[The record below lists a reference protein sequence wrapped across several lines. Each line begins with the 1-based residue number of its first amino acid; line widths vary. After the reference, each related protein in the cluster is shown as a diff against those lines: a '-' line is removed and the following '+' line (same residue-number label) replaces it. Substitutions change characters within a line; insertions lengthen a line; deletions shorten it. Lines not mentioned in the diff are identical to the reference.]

1 MATPLR
7 ALIVEDSEND
17 CLLLLS
23 MLREGGYIVEH
34 KRVETAATLKAMLDD
49 SWDVIISDFSM
60 PGFRGTDALAIVRER
75 GLDVPFIFL
84 SGTIGEEMA
93 VSAMK
98 AGAQDYVIKGNDAR
112 LLPAIERELRE
123 AEAHREK
130 KQVEHRVRQLEKFEA
145 LGKLAGGVAHDFNNV
160 IGAIMGWAEIGA
172 DRVAEGSQEGKLFRK
187 IGDQARRA
195 AGLTRQLLAYARRQI
210 LEPKK
215 INLNQMVKETTG
227 LLEKVIGEQIEVKM
241 ALAEDLRV
249 TRADPAQIEQ
259 VVMNLCFNARDAMP
273 GGGQLLIET
282 RNLDLDEKY
291 CARHADARPGRWV
304 QLSVSDTGT
313 GMDAATLERIFE
325 PFFTTKEV
333 GKGTGLGL
341 ATVFGI
347 MKQHGGFIE
356 VYSEVGTGTAFHA
369 HLPVSEGEADALR
382 AADDAPVRG
391 GNELIL
397 VAEDHDG
404 MRDMAEQILGTLGYR
419 LILAHDGEEAARKFR
434 DHADEISLLLMDV
447 VMPKMAGTE
456 AYEKI
461 SAMRPGIPV
470 IFTSGYSEQGAY
482 LTSALRAGATV
493 LQKPYGAR
501 SLARKVRELIDAAS
515 LANKQS
521 HEVISGFTSC
531 SGSPAPQKHPQTQC

>member
-259 VVMNLCFNARDAMP
+259 VLMNLCFNARDAMP

-482 LTSALRAGATV
+482 LTSALQAGATV

>member
-17 CLLLLS
+17 CMLLLS
-23 MLREGGYIVEH
+23 ILRRGGYTVDH
-34 KRVETAATLKAMLDD
+34 KRVDTAVALKSTLDD
-49 SWDVIISDFSM
+49 PWDIIISDFSM

-75 GLDVPFIFL
+75 GIDTPFIFL
-84 SGTIGEEMA
+84 SGTIGEDMA

-98 AGAQDYVIKGNDAR
+98 AGAQDYVIKGNVAR

-123 AEAHREK
+123 AEARREK
-130 KQVEHRVRQLEKFEA
+130 KHVEHRLRQLEKFEA

-210 LEPKK
+210 LEPKN
-215 INLNQMVKETTG
+215 INLNQMVKETTA

-249 TRADPAQIEQ
+249 TRADPAQVEQ
-259 VVMNLCFNARDAMP
+259 VLMNLCFNARDAMP
-273 GGGQLLIET
+273 VGGQLLIET

-291 CARHADARPGRWV
+291 CSRHADARPGRWI

-313 GMDAATLERIFE
+313 GMDAATLERIYE

-356 VYSEVGTGTAFHA
+356 VYSEVGAGTAFHV
-369 HLPVSEGEADALR
+369 HLPVSEGEAESLR
-382 AADDAPVRG
+382 AADDAPARG

-397 VAEDHDG
+397 VAEDHEG
-404 MRDMAEQILGTLGYR
+404 MRDMAEQILGTLGYK
-419 LILAHDGEEAARKFR
+419 LILARDGDEAVQKFR
-434 DHADEISLLLMDV
+434 ERAGEISLLLMDV

-456 AYEKI
+456 AYDKI
-461 SAMRPGIPV
+461 CASHPGIPV
-470 IFTSGYSEQGAY
+470 IFTSGYSEQGVY
-482 LTSALRAGATV
+482 LSSALRAGATV

-501 SLARKVRELIDAAS
+501 TLAKKIRELLDGVT
-515 LANKQS
+515 ANRG
-521 HEVISGFTSC
+521 HEVVS
-531 SGSPAPQKHPQTQC
+531 

>member
-23 MLREGGYIVEH
+23 TLRDGGYVVEH
-34 KRVETAATLKAMLDD
+34 KRVETAATLKATLDD
-49 SWDVIISDFSM
+49 SWDIIISDFSM

-75 GLDVPFIFL
+75 GLDIPFIFL
-84 SGTIGEEMA
+84 SGTIGEETA

-98 AGAQDYVIKGNDAR
+98 AGAQDYVSKGNVAR

-123 AEAHREK
+123 AETHREK

-210 LEPKK
+210 LEPKT

-241 ALAEDLRV
+241 ALAEDLRT

-259 VVMNLCFNARDAMP
+259 VMMNLCFNARDAMP
-273 GGGQLLIET
+273 AGGQLLIET
-282 RNLDLDEKY
+282 RNLELGEKY
-291 CARHADARPGRWV
+291 CARHADARPGHWV

-356 VYSEVGTGTAFHA
+356 VYSEVGAGTAFHV
-369 HLPVSEGEADALR
+369 HLPVSEGEAEALR
-382 AADDAPVRG
+382 AADDAPARG

-404 MRDMAEQILGTLGYR
+404 MRDMAEQILGTLGYK
-419 LILAHDGEEAARKFR
+419 LILARDGEEAVRKFQDR
-434 DHADEISLLLMDV
+434 ANEISLLLMDV
-447 VMPKMAGTE
+447 VMPKMAGID
-456 AYEKI
+456 AYERI
-461 SAMRPGIPV
+461 NSARPGIPV

-482 LTSALRAGATV
+482 LTAALRAGATV

-501 SLARKVRELIDAAS
+501 SLARKVRELLDVAA
-515 LANKQS
+515 A
-521 HEVISGFTSC
+521 
-531 SGSPAPQKHPQTQC
+531 AQCTR

>member
-1 MATPLR
+1 
-7 ALIVEDSEND
+7 
-17 CLLLLS
+17 
-23 MLREGGYIVEH
+23 
-34 KRVETAATLKAMLDD
+34 
-49 SWDVIISDFSM
+49 
-60 PGFRGTDALAIVRER
+60 
-75 GLDVPFIFL
+75 
-84 SGTIGEEMA
+84 
-93 VSAMK
+93 
-98 AGAQDYVIKGNDAR
+98 
-112 LLPAIERELRE
+112 
-123 AEAHREK
+123 
-130 KQVEHRVRQLEKFEA
+130 
-145 LGKLAGGVAHDFNNV
+145 
-160 IGAIMGWAEIGA
+160 
-172 DRVAEGSQEGKLFRK
+172 
-187 IGDQARRA
+187 
-195 AGLTRQLLAYARRQI
+195 
-210 LEPKK
+210 
-215 INLNQMVKETTG
+215 
-227 LLEKVIGEQIEVKM
+227 
-241 ALAEDLRV
+241 
-249 TRADPAQIEQ
+249 
-259 VVMNLCFNARDAMP
+259 
-273 GGGQLLIET
+273 LIET

-461 SAMRPGIPV
+461 SAMRSGIPV

-521 HEVISGFTSC
+521 HKSF
-531 SGSPAPQKHPQTQC
+531 PALLRAPDLRLRKSILKRNADRSALANITHQRRPKTHQTRSAPMPNARINDARRSIFEQFPSQTL

>member
-7 ALIVEDSEND
+7 ALVIEDSEND
-17 CLLLLS
+17 CMLLLS
-23 MLREGGYIVEH
+23 ILQRGGYTVEH
-34 KRVETAATLKAMLDD
+34 KRVDTAASLTSTLNDP
-49 SWDVIISDFSM
+49 WDIIISDFSM

-75 GLDVPFIFL
+75 SLDVPFIFL

-98 AGAQDYVIKGNDAR
+98 AGAQDYVIKGNVAR

-123 AEAHREK
+123 SQARHEK
-130 KQVEHRVRQLEKFEA
+130 KQVEHRLRQLEKFEA

-210 LEPKK
+210 LEPKN
-215 INLNQMVKETTG
+215 INLNQMVKETTA

-241 ALAEDLRV
+241 ALAEDLRI
-249 TRADPAQIEQ
+249 TRADPAQLEQ
-259 VVMNLCFNARDAMP
+259 VLMNLCFNARDAMP
-273 GGGQLLIET
+273 TGGQLLIET

-291 CARHADARPGRWV
+291 CSRHADARPGRWV

-313 GMDAATLERIFE
+313 GMDAATMERIYE

-347 MKQHGGFIE
+347 VKQHSGFIE
-356 VYSEVGTGTAFHA
+356 LYSEVGTGTAFHVY
-369 HLPVSEGEADALR
+369 LPVSEGQADASR
-382 AADDAPVRG
+382 AVDDAPARG
-391 GNELIL
+391 GDELVL

-404 MRDMAEQILGTLGYR
+404 MRDMAEQILGALGYR
-419 LILAHDGEEAARKFR
+419 LVLAHDGEDAVRKFLER
-434 DHADEISLLLMDV
+434 PDEISLLLMDV

-461 SAMRPGIPV
+461 RAIRPGIPV

-482 LTSALRAGATV
+482 LSSALRAGATV

-501 SLARKVRELIDAAS
+501 SLARKVRELLDGVAA
-515 LANKQS
+515 AKPS
-521 HEVISGFTSC
+521 HEVVS
-531 SGSPAPQKHPQTQC
+531 

>member
-1 MATPLR
+1 MAIPLR

-23 MLREGGYIVEH
+23 FLQRGGYAVDH
-34 KRVETAATLKAMLDD
+34 KRVDTAVALKATLDD
-49 SWDVIISDFSM
+49 PWDIVISDFSM
-60 PGFRGTDALAIVRER
+60 PGFRGTDALSIVRER
-75 GLDVPFIFL
+75 GVDTPFIFL
-84 SGTIGEEMA
+84 SGTIGEDMA
-93 VSAMK
+93 VNAMK
-98 AGAQDYVIKGNDAR
+98 AGAQDYVLKGNVAR

-123 AEAHREK
+123 ANARREK
-130 KQVEHRVRQLEKFEA
+130 RQVEHRLRQLEKFEA

-210 LEPKK
+210 LEPKN
-215 INLNQMVKETTG
+215 INLNQMVKETTN

-259 VVMNLCFNARDAMP
+259 VLMNLCFNARDAMLA
-273 GGGQLLIET
+273 GGQLLIET
-282 RNLDLDEKY
+282 RNLDLDERY
-291 CARHADARPGRWV
+291 CSRHVDARPGHWV
-304 QLSVSDTGT
+304 QLSVSDTGS

-347 MKQHGGFIE
+347 MKQHNGFIE
-356 VYSEVGTGTAFHA
+356 VYSEVGTGTAFHV
-369 HLPVSEGEADALR
+369 HLPVGEGEAESLG
-382 AADDAPVRG
+382 AADNAPARG

-404 MRDMAEQILGTLGYR
+404 IRDMAEQILGTLGYK
-419 LILAHDGEEAARKFR
+419 LILARDGEEAVQKFR
-434 DHADEISLLLMDV
+434 EHPGEISLLLMDV

-461 SAMRPGIPV
+461 CVSHPGMPV
-470 IFTSGYSEQGAY
+470 IFTSGYSERGSF
-482 LTSALRAGATV
+482 LSSALHPGAIV

-501 SLARKVRELIDAAS
+501 SLAKKVREILDGVAA
-515 LANKQS
+515 KHG
-521 HEVISGFTSC
+521 HELVS
-531 SGSPAPQKHPQTQC
+531 

>member
-7 ALIVEDSEND
+7 TLIVEDSEND
-17 CLLLLS
+17 CLLLLGT
-23 MLREGGYIVEH
+23 LRRGGYAVDH
-34 KRVETAATLKAMLDD
+34 KRVDTAAALQSSLDD
-49 SWDVIISDFSM
+49 PWDIIISDFSM
-60 PGFRGTDALAIVRER
+60 PGFRGTDALSIVRER

-98 AGAQDYVIKGNDAR
+98 AGAQDYVIKGNVAR

-123 AEAHREK
+123 ADARREK

-172 DRVAEGSQEGKLFRK
+172 DRAAEGSQDGKLFRK

-210 LEPKK
+210 LEPKN
-215 INLNQMVKETTG
+215 INLNQIVKETTA

-241 ALAEDLRV
+241 ALAGDLRV

-259 VVMNLCFNARDAMP
+259 VLMNLCFNARDAMP
-273 GGGQLLIET
+273 AGGQLLIET

-291 CARHADARPGRWV
+291 CSRHADARPGRWV
-304 QLSVSDTGT
+304 QLSVSDTGV
-313 GMDAATLERIFE
+313 GMDTSTLERIFE

-347 MKQHGGFIE
+347 TKQHGGFIE
-356 VYSEVGTGTAFHA
+356 VYSEVGTGTAFHV
-369 HLPVSEGEADALR
+369 HLPVSEGEADSLR
-382 AADDAPVRG
+382 AADDTPARG

-397 VAEDHDG
+397 IAEDHDG
-404 MRDMAEQILGTLGYR
+404 MRDMAEQTRHAGIQTYPGSRWRRSRAKIPRTRRRNLVTASR
-419 LILAHDGEEAARKFR
+419 RR
-434 DHADEISLLLMDV
+434 DAQNDWH
-447 VMPKMAGTE
+447 
-456 AYEKI
+456 
-461 SAMRPGIPV
+461 
-470 IFTSGYSEQGAY
+470 
-482 LTSALRAGATV
+482 
-493 LQKPYGAR
+493 
-501 SLARKVRELIDAAS
+501 
-515 LANKQS
+515 
-521 HEVISGFTSC
+521 
-531 SGSPAPQKHPQTQC
+531 

>member
-7 ALIVEDSEND
+7 ALVVEDSEND
-17 CLLLLS
+17 CMLLLS
-23 MLREGGYIVEH
+23 ILRRGGYAVEH
-34 KRVETAATLKAMLDD
+34 KRVDTAASLKSTLDD
-49 SWDVIISDFSM
+49 PWDIIISDFSM

-75 GLDVPFIFL
+75 GLDIPFIFL
-84 SGTIGEEMA
+84 SGTIGEDMA

-98 AGAQDYVIKGNDAR
+98 AGAQDYVIKGNVAR

-123 AEAHREK
+123 SGTRREK
-130 KQVEHRVRQLEKFEA
+130 KQVEHRLRQLEKFEA

-210 LEPKK
+210 LEPKN

-227 LLEKVIGEQIEVKM
+227 LLEKVIGEQIEVKV
-241 ALAEDLRV
+241 ALAENLRI
-249 TRADPAQIEQ
+249 TRADPAQLEQ
-259 VVMNLCFNARDAMP
+259 VLMNLCFNARDAMP
-273 GGGQLLIET
+273 AGGQLLIET

-291 CARHADARPGRWV
+291 CSRHADARPGHWV

-313 GMDAATLERIFE
+313 GMDAATMERIFE

-356 VYSEVGTGTAFHA
+356 LYSEVGAGTAFHV
-369 HLPVSEGEADALR
+369 HLPVSEGQADALR
-382 AADDAPVRG
+382 AVDDAPARG

-404 MRDMAEQILGTLGYR
+404 MRDMAEQILATLGYR
-419 LILAHDGEEAARKFR
+419 LVLAHDGEEAVRRFR
-434 DHADEISLLLMDV
+434 ESPDEISLLLMDV
-447 VMPKMAGTE
+447 VMPKMTGTE

-461 SAMRPGIPV
+461 SASRPGISV
-470 IFTSGYSEQGAY
+470 IFTSGYSEQGVY
-482 LTSALRAGATV
+482 LTSALHAGATV

-501 SLARKVRELIDAAS
+501 SLGRKVRELLDSAA
-515 LANKQS
+515 AAKHS
-521 HEVISGFTSC
+521 HEVVS
-531 SGSPAPQKHPQTQC
+531 

>member
-23 MLREGGYIVEH
+23 MLRDGGYIVEH
-34 KRVETAATLKAMLDD
+34 KRVETAATLKATLDD
-49 SWDVIISDFSM
+49 SWDIIISDFSM

-130 KQVEHRVRQLEKFEA
+130 KQVEHRLRQLEKFEA

-172 DRVAEGSQEGKLFRK
+172 DLVAEGSQEGKLFRK

-210 LEPKK
+210 LEPKN
-215 INLNQMVKETTG
+215 INLNQMAKETTG

-259 VVMNLCFNARDAMP
+259 VLMNLCLNARDAMP
-273 GGGQLLIET
+273 AGGQLLIET

-291 CARHADARPGRWV
+291 CARHADARPGHWV

-313 GMDAATLERIFE
+313 GMNAATLERIFE

-347 MKQHGGFIE
+347 VKQHGGFIE
-356 VYSEVGTGTAFHA
+356 VYSEVGTGTAFHV

-404 MRDMAEQILGTLGYR
+404 MRDMAEQILGTLGYK
-419 LILAHDGEEAARKFR
+419 LILARDGEEATRKFR

-447 VMPKMAGTE
+447 VMPKMTGTD

-482 LTSALRAGATV
+482 LTSALQAGATV

-501 SLARKVRELIDAAS
+501 SVARKVRELIDAAS
-515 LANKQS
+515 LANKRS
-521 HEVISGFTSC
+521 HEAISGFTSS
-531 SGSPAPQKHPQTQC
+531 SGSRAPQKHPQTKC

>member
-23 MLREGGYIVEH
+23 LLHRGGYVVEH
-34 KRVETAATLKAMLDD
+34 KRVDTALGLNATLDD
-49 SWDVIISDFSM
+49 PWDIVISDFSM
-60 PGFRGTDALAIVRER
+60 PGFRGTDALSLVRQR

-112 LLPAIERELRE
+112 LLPAIQRELRE
-123 AEAHREK
+123 AEARRER
-130 KQVEHRVRQLEKFEA
+130 KQVERRVRQLEKFEA
-145 LGKLAGGVAHDFNNV
+145 LGNLAGGVAHDFNNV

-172 DRVAEGSQEGKLFRK
+172 DRVAENSQEGKLFRK

-210 LEPKK
+210 LEPK
-215 INLNQMVKETTG
+215 NVDLNQMVRETTG

-241 ALAEDLRV
+241 VLAPDLRV

-259 VVMNLCFNARDAMP
+259 VLMNLCFNARDAMP
-273 GGGQLLIET
+273 VGGQLLIET

-291 CARHADARPGRWV
+291 CIRHADARPGHWV

-313 GMDAATLERIFE
+313 GMDSATMERIFE

-356 VYSEVGTGTAFHA
+356 VYSEVGTGTAFHV
-369 HLPVSEGEADALR
+369 HLPAAGGHAEALHV
-382 AADDAPVRG
+382 ADDTPARG

-404 MRDMAEQILGTLGYR
+404 MREMTEQILGTLGYK
-419 LILAHDGEEAARKFR
+419 LILTRDGEEAVQKFLGR
-434 DHADEISLLLMDV
+434 ANEISLLLMDV
-447 VMPKMAGTE
+447 VMPKMTGTE

-461 SAMRPGIPV
+461 SAAHPGVPV

-493 LQKPYGAR
+493 LHKPYGAR
-501 SLARKVRELIDAAS
+501 ALARKVRELLDIFAATR
-515 LANKQS
+515 QR
-521 HEVISGFTSC
+521 HEIVS
-531 SGSPAPQKHPQTQC
+531 

>member
-17 CLLLLS
+17 CMLLLS
-23 MLREGGYIVEH
+23 ILQRGGYAVEH
-34 KRVETAATLKAMLDD
+34 KRVDTAISLKATLDD
-49 SWDVIISDFSM
+49 PWDIVISDFSM
-60 PGFRGTDALAIVRER
+60 PGFRGTDALSIVRER

-84 SGTIGEEMA
+84 SGTIGEDMA

-98 AGAQDYVIKGNDAR
+98 AGAQDYVIKGNVAR
-112 LLPAIERELRE
+112 LLPAIQRELRE
-123 AEAHREK
+123 ADARREK
-130 KQVEHRVRQLEKFEA
+130 KQVEHRLRQLEKFEA

-195 AGLTRQLLAYARRQI
+195 AGLTRQLLAYARRQM
-210 LEPKK
+210 LEPKN

-227 LLEKVIGEQIEVKM
+227 LLEKVIGEQIEIKM
-241 ALAEDLRV
+241 ALAEDLRI
-249 TRADPAQIEQ
+249 TRADPSQLEQ
-259 VVMNLCFNARDAMP
+259 VLMNLCFNARDAMP
-273 GGGQLLIET
+273 AGGQLLIET

-291 CARHADARPGRWV
+291 CSRHADARPGRWV
-304 QLSVSDTGT
+304 QLSVSDAGT
-313 GMDAATLERIFE
+313 GMDAATMERIFE
-325 PFFTTKEV
+325 PFFTTKDV

-356 VYSEVGTGTAFHA
+356 VYSEVGTGTAFHV
-369 HLPVSEGEADALR
+369 HLPVSEGQAEVLR
-382 AADDAPVRG
+382 AADDTPARG
-391 GNELIL
+391 GHELIL

-404 MRDMAEQILGTLGYR
+404 MRDMAEQILEALGYR
-419 LILAHDGEEAARKFR
+419 LILAHDGDEAIRKFNE
-434 DHADEISLLLMDV
+434 HASEISLLLMDV
-447 VMPKMAGTE
+447 VMPKMSGTE

-461 SAMRPGIPV
+461 SAARPGIPV
-470 IFTSGYSEQGAY
+470 IFTSGYSDQGAY
-482 LTSALRAGATV
+482 LTSALGAGANV

-501 SLARKVRELIDAAS
+501 SLARKVRELLDVAVTA
-515 LANKQS
+515 KQG
-521 HEVISGFTSC
+521 HEVI
-531 SGSPAPQKHPQTQC
+531 

>member
-1 MATPLR
+1 MYCSGVATTKTIQLNSRKSMATPLR
-7 ALIVEDSEND
+7 ALVIEDSEND
-17 CLLLLS
+17 FILLLS
-23 MLREGGYIVEH
+23 ILQTGGYDVAH
-34 KRVETAATLKAMLDD
+34 QRVDTAVGLKSTLGDP
-49 SWDVIISDFSM
+49 WDIIISDFSM

-75 GLDVPFIFL
+75 DPDVPFIFL

-93 VSAMK
+93 VNAMK
-98 AGAQDYVIKGNDAR
+98 AGAQDYVLKGNVAR

-123 AEAHREK
+123 AGARREK

-172 DRVAEGSQEGKLFRK
+172 DRVADGSQEGKLFRK

-210 LEPKK
+210 LEPKNV
-215 INLNQMVKETTG
+215 NLNQMVKETTA

-241 ALAEDLRV
+241 ALAEDLRI

-259 VVMNLCFNARDAMP
+259 VLMNLCFNARDAMP
-273 GGGQLLIET
+273 SGGQLLIET

-291 CARHADARPGRWV
+291 CSRHADARPGRWV
-304 QLSVSDTGT
+304 QLSVSDSGT
-313 GMDAATLERIFE
+313 GMDAATLERIYE

-356 VYSEVGTGTAFHA
+356 VYSEVGTGTAFHV
-369 HLPVSEGEADALR
+369 HLPVVEAAADSLR
-382 AADDAPVRG
+382 AADDTPARG

-419 LILAHDGEEAARKFR
+419 LILVHDGDEAVRKFR
-434 DHADEISLLLMDV
+434 EHLDEVSLLLMDV

-461 SAMRPGIPV
+461 SADRPGIPV

-482 LTSALRAGATV
+482 LASALRAGATV

-501 SLARKVRELIDAAS
+501 SLARKVRELLDGVAA
-515 LANKQS
+515 AKHS
-521 HEVISGFTSC
+521 HEVVS
-531 SGSPAPQKHPQTQC
+531 

>member
-23 MLREGGYIVEH
+23 MLRDGGYIVEH

-187 IGDQARRA
+187 IG
-195 AGLTRQLLAYARRQI
+195 
-210 LEPKK
+210 
-215 INLNQMVKETTG
+215 
-227 LLEKVIGEQIEVKM
+227 
-241 ALAEDLRV
+241 
-249 TRADPAQIEQ
+249 
-259 VVMNLCFNARDAMP
+259 
-273 GGGQLLIET
+273 
-282 RNLDLDEKY
+282 
-291 CARHADARPGRWV
+291 RPGASR
-304 QLSVSDTGT
+304 S
-313 GMDAATLERIFE
+313 R
-325 PFFTTKEV
+325 P
-333 GKGTGLGL
+333 
-341 ATVFGI
+341 
-347 MKQHGGFIE
+347 
-356 VYSEVGTGTAFHA
+356 HA
-369 HLPVSEGEADALR
+369 PASRLR
-382 AADDAPVRG
+382 TPPDP
-391 GNELIL
+391 
-397 VAEDHDG
+397 
-404 MRDMAEQILGTLGYR
+404 
-419 LILAHDGEEAARKFR
+419 
-434 DHADEISLLLMDV
+434 
-447 VMPKMAGTE
+447 
-456 AYEKI
+456 
-461 SAMRPGIPV
+461 
-470 IFTSGYSEQGAY
+470 
-482 LTSALRAGATV
+482 RA
-493 LQKPYGAR
+493 KKK
-501 SLARKVRELIDAAS
+501 SI
-515 LANKQS
+515 
-521 HEVISGFTSC
+521 
-531 SGSPAPQKHPQTQC
+531 